1 MLDKIKSPPAG
12 HNMAVLAAC
21 GCFPREALTG
31 PMPPGWSVLAL
42 IAGPMLGDQRQPD
55 ALAKAMAL
63 AGDEFAWRNALLK
76 FYPEPKVID
85 DN

>member
-1 MLDKIKSPPAG
+1 MLDKIKAPPAG
-12 HNMAVLAAC
+12 HDVAVLAGC

-42 IAGPMLGDQRQPD
+42 IAGPMLGDKRQAD
-55 ALAKAMAL
+55 VLAQAMAL
-63 AGDEFAWRNALLK
+63 AGDEFVWRNALLE

-85 DN
+85 GE